1 MHSGLLSVLIAAV
14 AGAIGGVAYE
24 RFSTPPQRLVV
35 VDMEEMLKPLATDPA
50 LDENER
56 KVRAKLIAEAITK
69 SADDLVQQGFIV
81 LDGSAVLRAPK
92 DIYVEP

>member
-1 MHSGLLSVLIAAV
+1 MHSWLLSIAIAAA

-24 RFSTPPQRLVV
+24 RLSTPPQRFVI
-35 VDMEEMLKPLATDPA
+35 VDIEEMLKPLATDPA
-50 LDENER
+50 LDDSER
-56 KVRAKLIAEAITK
+56 NVRAKLIAEAITK
-69 SADDLVQQGFIV
+69 SADELVQQGFIV